1 MTNITDTTIQILEN
15 FLGETSLKSTLSL
28 INGNCVFRVTH
39 HFETLVELNKILD
52 VPTSC
57 LGNTTL
63 VALRFRIYLLLP
75 GKKRETLCTGLFI
88 KELSCVFTAGKR
100 KRKITQLS
108 PLTRKCRVSLMITLR
123 GDVEHQPRCGVA
135 SLIYSPRCVELFCN
149 E

>member
-1 MTNITDTTIQILEN
+1 MTNTTDTTIQILEN

-63 VALRFRIYLLLP
+63 VALRFHIYLPLP
-75 GKKRETLCTGLFI
+75 GK
-88 KELSCVFTAGKR
+88 
-100 KRKITQLS
+100 
-108 PLTRKCRVSLMITLR
+108 
-123 GDVEHQPRCGVA
+123 
-135 SLIYSPRCVELFCN
+135 
-149 E
+149 